1 MDRTSPIAGGV
12 VVVIEEVRR
21 VAGRVHH
28 DGVIGVVILVRE
40 HAAEELRA
48 AVEVQRTAG
57 ERGEI
62 IGLDGVGESSAEAH
76 GPFVQHEL
84 AAEGIGADGRETD
97 NRRGRR
103 IDDEGTRTRLDEG
116 NSPVRGAVTAVH
128 RGVNRQLGRTNRPDI
143 EGRGGVDLIKHATG
157 NDGGAAIAHK
167 DTTRGEPEAHAVRE
181 GDVRTAF
188 DRQRVRREVRADR
201 RDGIE
206 GELEIIVIQARRNVR
221 CGILAGTERT
231 DDTVVGKSSTAAA
244 GVGDSGE
251 GITLLVADLIS
262 PSDNGPG
269 EDTLGGGTITTA
281 LADEGDAARE
291 DDVGISRVVRDTE
304 IIAAE
309 EHRSALRTGV
319 GVLGR
324 RDRVVRRG
332 RKHEVQPVGDVDLQ
346 GDGRGATTE
355 QSTIRPFGD
364 GVRGGIAASDVK
376 FAAAEDDVAGVD
388 RAASKSSVGRDI
400 VEAVEDN
407 RAVVQDE
414 ATTLI
419 EVRRSG
425 QGAAGEELQVRTEGR
440 GEVRRDG
447 EGVVRG
453 INRGDDRTGRHAGAG
468 DK

>member
-21 VAGRVHH
+21 VAGGVHH

-40 HAAEELRA
+40 HAVEELRA
-48 AVEVQRTAG
+48 AVEVQRTAS
-57 ERGEI
+57 ERGVVV
-62 IGLDGVGESSAEAH
+62 GLDGVGESGAKAH

-116 NSPVRGAVTAVH
+116 NSPVRGAVAAVH
-128 RGVNRQLGRTNRPDI
+128 RRIDRQLGRANRPDI
-143 EGRGGVDLIKHATG
+143 ERRGGVDLIKHAAG

-167 DTTRGEPEAHAVRE
+167 DTTRGEREAHAVRE

-201 RDGIE
+201 RGEIG
-206 GELEIIVIQARRNVR
+206 GELQVVIIETRRNVR
-221 CGILAGTERT
+221 IGILGSAEGT
-231 DDTVVGKSSTAAA
+231 DDAVAGKSSTAAA

-269 EDTLGGGTITTA
+269 EDTLGGGTITTV

-309 EHRSALRTGV
+309 EHRSALRSRV

-324 RDRVVRRG
+324 RDRVVRGCRE
-332 RKHEVQPVGDVDLQ
+332 HEVQAVCSVHLQ
-346 GDGRGATTE
+346 RDGGGATTE
-355 QSTIRPFGD
+355 EATVHPFGD
-364 GVRGGIAASDVK
+364 AVSDGGVATDIK

-388 RAASKSSVGRDI
+388 GAASKSAIGRD
-400 VEAVEDN
+400 VVDAGDGN
-407 RAVVQDE
+407 RAIVQDE
-414 ATTLI
+414 AITLI
-419 EVRRSG
+419 EVGRSG

-440 GEVRRDG
+440 GEVRRDR
-447 EGVVRG
+447 ERVVRG
-453 INRGDDRTGRHAGAG
+453 IDRGDDRACRHAGAG